1 MTTEEVKAIPIE
13 QPVLLGEAGKWLSA
27 ATGKVEMMVA
37 SGDFE
42 PFSITSEDDY
52 KQAKRTRTALN
63 ARINEIET
71 ERKSMTRTIEEAVK
85 TFKDG
90 AKSTLEPLTEREAQF
105 KAELA
110 TWDEGRAARRRAE
123 LQETYADFAG
133 ELATM
138 VSFDL
143 IEEHYAKSG
152 KWYLRSTST
161 AAAISD
167 LQNAIQAVHSS
178 LTTLDGMPYPA
189 DRKSRIRAK
198 YLLSL
203 DMAGAIAAENA
214 EFEAAEAA
222 RAHEQAERERKE
234 LMQEEIA
241 KREAAQ
247 MEAEQAALE
256 AQAAA
261 EAKRQQEEE
270 LRHAAAIKA
279 AEEARQRRIETA
291 QEVPQA
297 PVTFTVEFRATVT
310 EMQLQA
316 LRDWINA
323 AGISAMF
330 RRI

>member
-1 MTTEEVKAIPIE
+1 MAAENVKATPIE

-27 ATGKVEMMVA
+27 ATGKVETMVA

-52 KQAKRTRTALN
+52 KQAKRTRAALN

-71 ERKSMTRTIEEAVK
+71 ERKSMTRAIEEAVK

-123 LQETYADFAG
+123 LQEAYADFAG
-133 ELATM
+133 ELASM

-143 IEEHYAKSG
+143 IEEHYAKAG
-152 KWYLRSTST
+152 KWYLRSTSS
-161 AAAISD
+161 AAATKS
-167 LQNAIQAVHSS
+167 LQDAVQSVSS
-178 LTTLDGMPYPA
+178 GIATITAMPYP
-189 DRKSRIRAK
+189 DEHKSRIRAK
-198 YLLSL
+198 FLLSL
-203 DMAGAIAAENA
+203 DISSAIAEERA

-234 LMQEEIA
+234 LMHEEIA

-297 PVTFTVEFRATVT
+297 SVTFTVEFRATVT

-323 AGISAMF
+323 AGIGAMF